1 MKRIL
6 IALTST
12 MLLLSAGCSTQSSN
26 AGTMNTQPPQK
37 VETVD
42 TFGIVKSTDVTDI
55 WFDFPAVVNEVNIKE
70 GQKVKKGDVLLSI
83 NYDAYLNEINSKTI
97 ELKSLK
103 QQLSDTDVE
112 LNKLNKELSK
122 LKTQLNDKS
131 HPELKKLINDLAVAN
146 KAYSDSQKE
155 QKNKE
160 SLFHSG
166 AISQADYDEFKKSVE
181 ANEKLIFDNQ
191 SGIEKITDSLN
202 TQIEELEF
210 SIKQK
215 SSSVNNGILNEKIK
229 ACESEI
235 KLMKDKINV
244 ANINENKVISH
255 IDNSV
260 VYDSGYVKGEAL
272 SPSKK
277 IVSLLNLDTI
287 IIEANVPEEFIKDV
301 TLGSEVTIIPQA
313 DKSRNYKGKVTYIA
327 DKAVQQNGQTTVLLQ
342 SSIDNNDGFLM
353 PVFNVTLE
361 IEMAK

>member
-6 IALTST
+6 IALAST
-12 MLLLSAGCSTQSSN
+12 MLLFSAGCSTQSSN
-26 AGTMNTQPPQK
+26 ADTMNTQPPQ

-55 WFDFPAVVNEVNIKE
+55 WFDFPAIINEVNIKE
-70 GQKVKKGDVLLSI
+70 GQKVKKGDVLLTI

-122 LKTQLNDKS
+122 LKNQLNDKS

-146 KAYSDSQKE
+146 KAYADSQKE
-155 QKNKE
+155 QINKE
-160 SLFHSG
+160 SLLLSG
-166 AISQADYDEFKKSVE
+166 AISQADYDAFIKTVE
-181 ANEKLIFDNQ
+181 ANEKLVFDNQ

-215 SSSVNNGILNEKIK
+215 SSSINNGILNEKIK

-235 KLMKDKINV
+235 KLMNDKINV
-244 ANINENKVISH
+244 PNINGNNVISH
-255 IDNSV
+255 IDNSI

-272 SPSKK
+272 SSSKK

-287 IIEANVPEEFIKDV
+287 IIESNVPEEFIKDV
-301 TLGSEVTIIPQA
+301 DLGSEVTIIPQA

-342 SSIDNNDGFLM
+342 ASIDNNDGFLM
-353 PVFNVTLE
+353 PDFNVTLE